1 MVITMP
7 AVGVVQVPIDQI
19 VRVIAMG
26 DGGMT
31 AIGTMDMAGG
41 MAPTGMI
48 LGASIRIGRAD
59 GNGMFLDHFP
69 ILMVEVTIVDIVD
82 MSFMLDGGVTAAWTM
97 NVVMVIVVF
106 ATFRHE
112 RIPWVKAG
120 PGYSLIGRKPE
131 GKHPF
136 RFPGKVR
143 AIDRVFRIGR
153 PPFLHGG
160 GPNGFSGRIGS
171 GQKRFCPNS
180 RLHEIPGAV
189 RGNCFR
195 TTKSCVWSACEII
208 GRFVHEQDR

>member
-7 AVGVVQVPIDQI
+7 TVGVVQVPIDQI

-26 DGGMT
+26 DGGVT
-31 AIGTMDMAGG
+31 AIGTMDMVGG
-41 MAPTGMI
+41 MPPAGMI
-48 LGASIRIGRAD
+48 LGASIRVGRAD

-160 GPNGFSGRIGS
+160 GPNWFSGRIGS
-171 GQKRFCPNS
+171 GQKRFCPIS
-180 RLHEIPGAV
+180 DFFEIPRPL
-189 RGNCFR
+189 RGNSIENDQILR
-195 TTKSCVWSACEII
+195 LVGLRNPWEICP
-208 GRFVHEQDR
+208 

>member
-1 MVITMP
+1 MP
-7 AVGVVQVPIDQI
+7 TVGVVQVPMDQI

-26 DGGMT
+26 DGGVT
-31 AIGTMDMAGG
+31 AIGTMDMVGG
-41 MAPTGMI
+41 MPPAGMI
-48 LGASIRIGRAD
+48 LGASIRVGRAD

-160 GPNGFSGRIGS
+160 GAQTGFQVGSVPGKKDFVQFRISLKFRDRSG
-171 GQKRFCPNS
+171 
-180 RLHEIPGAV
+180 EIPLRMA
-189 RGNCFR
+189 
-195 TTKSCVWSACEII
+195 KSCVWSACEIL
-208 GRFVHEQDR
+208 GRSVHEQDR